1 MTSPFWEEVESKIF
15 ENIINNDN
23 YMSRNLTLKQKLI
36 NFYYSETGK
45 KLKNRIKS
53 FLWGAVMMAI
63 AGIVDIIVQELVN
76 VDMGNEKMILLGL
89 VLTQVSKYLNNKYGL
104 KK

>member
-63 AGIVDIIVQELVN
+63 AGIADILAQEIGNVN
-76 VDMGNEKMILLGL
+76 IGNSNMILLGL
-89 VLTQVSKYLNNKYGL
+89 ILAQISKYLNNEYRLNK
-104 KK
+104 